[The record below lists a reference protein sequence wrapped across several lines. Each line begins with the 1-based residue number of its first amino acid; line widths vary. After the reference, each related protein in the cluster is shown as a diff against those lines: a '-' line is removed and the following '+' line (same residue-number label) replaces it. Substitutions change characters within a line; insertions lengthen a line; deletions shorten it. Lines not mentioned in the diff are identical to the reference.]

1 MRFPSLSR
9 RTEPATTLDEDA
21 ERGATVATDTRPTDR
36 NDETYRTSSAAP
48 TAERPTN
55 PATAERPADTA
66 ATRAANPAAAD
77 RSGTAERASDR
88 AATGGGAGAAPV
100 DSTDRP
106 ATERAAARAATARSG
121 VDGSRR
127 ARATTPVP
135 PTGRTTPTSTTTR
148 NDTAA
153 TPTSTT
159 TPTEATTR
167 NGVTTTGVIA
177 GSSVTDRTR
186 TDDLERA
193 PERDPALGGERDG
206 SVERTDG
213 REASDEAQVVAGRRP
228 RPSLLATVGLI
239 VGVAGLL
246 FVLTGTLAGYG
257 IGIGALGA
265 VFAVLGLIATRRRNV
280 AGKPDALLGI
290 AFGLG
295 AVVLGVLA
303 MTGQYEW
310 PNTDGDTVARLREWL
325 DSQFVDRF

>member
-1 MRFPSLSR
+1 M
-9 RTEPATTLDEDA
+9 
-21 ERGATVATDTRPTDR
+21 
-36 NDETYRTSSAAP
+36 
-48 TAERPTN
+48 
-55 PATAERPADTA
+55 
-66 ATRAANPAAAD
+66 
-77 RSGTAERASDR
+77 
-88 AATGGGAGAAPV
+88 

-159 TPTEATTR
+159 TPTEATAR
-167 NGVTTTGVIA
+167 NGATATGVIA
-177 GSSVTDRTR
+177 GSGVTDRTR
-186 TDDLERA
+186 AEDLERA
-193 PERDPALGGERDG
+193 PERDPLDGERDG
-206 SVERTDG
+206 SVERTGG
-213 REASDEAQVVAGRRP
+213 RESADEAQVVAGRRP
-228 RPSLLATVGLI
+228 RPSLLATLGLI

-265 VFAVLGLIATRRRNV
+265 VFAVLGLIATRRRHV

-303 MTGQYEW
+303 MTGQYDW
-310 PNTDGDTVARLREWL
+310 PNTDGDTVTRLREWL